1 MEHYLF
7 HVSRQRQTRTEF
19 RSPDYALKSI
29 VEKYDKT
36 QREFFS
42 RMKRK

>member
-29 VEKYDKT
+29 VENMIRH
-36 QREFFS
+36 RESFFS